1 VEFWGDVLAVWHA
14 DGSRHRH
21 RRVGDGWRI
30 ENSRDGVLRVHELSG
45 NVAQKDRAAAS
56 APAEEQTGA
65 TSPLP
70 LPMTFEL
77 AEQHYRRSEFAWQ
90 GAGAPRATV
99 TVTRPT
105 PGTVQ
110 VDVDVPVSQRLFVP
124 LVTEN
129 QLDNEP
135 ASINGDSVQL
145 YAVAGSRAVGLL
157 LVPESSSVAVRQVP
171 GWSNDL
177 SVDARWRPTAGGYH
191 LEATIHIDGRSPEFA
206 LDVLVNDVV
215 SGRARRRGQLV
226 LSGASGE
233 FVYLRGDRQDPERLL
248 RFTLANV

>member
-1 VEFWGDVLAVWHA
+1 M
-14 DGSRHRH
+14 S
-21 RRVGDGWRI
+21 
-30 ENSRDGVLRVHELSG
+30 VHELAG
-45 NVAQKDRAAAS
+45 NVPKGCTPASSPAAERAGQLA
-56 APAEEQTGA
+56 
-65 TSPLP
+65 PLP

-77 AEQHYRRSEFAWQ
+77 AEEHYRRSEFAWQ

-99 TVTRPT
+99 TVSRPT

-110 VDVDVPVSQRLFVP
+110 VDVDVPTSQRLFVP
-124 LVTEN
+124 LITEN

-145 YAVAGSRAVGLL
+145 YAVAGTRTAGLL
-157 LVPESSSVAVRQVP
+157 LVPESSSVGVRPVA

-177 SVDARWRPTAGGYH
+177 SVDARWRPTASGYH
-191 LEATIHIDGRSPEFA
+191 LEAMIHIDGRTSEFA
-206 LDVLVNDVV
+206 LDVLINDVV

-226 LSGASGE
+226 LSGAAGE

-248 RFTLANV
+248 RFSLANV